1 MKVCNYGINAYL
13 YVMEV
18 KVKNLLTIKHYALK
32 QSVTPSYIYK
42 LVKENKME
50 LVNID
55 GVKFID
61 KVAFPELPTKK

>member
-1 MKVCNYGINAYL
+1 MSL
-13 YVMEV
+13 YICGMEV

-42 LVKENKME
+42 LVKDKKME

-61 KVAFPELPTKK
+61 KVAYPDLPTKK